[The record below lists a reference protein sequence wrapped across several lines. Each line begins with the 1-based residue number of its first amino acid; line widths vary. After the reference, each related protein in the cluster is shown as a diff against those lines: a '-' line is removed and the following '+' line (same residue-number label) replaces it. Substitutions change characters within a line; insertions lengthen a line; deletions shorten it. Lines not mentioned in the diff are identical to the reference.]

1 MNPTLIDILVLFSF
15 IPVWAGLCYLHQ
27 RWTDPRARR
36 RRQRK
41 ARYNRR
47 TKELAR
53 QRRLLRNQL

>member
-15 IPVWAGLCYLHQ
+15 VPVWAGLCYLHQ

-41 ARYNRR
+41 AGKLDKYIGA
-47 TKELAR
+47 KDGI
-53 QRRLLRNQL
+53 

>member
-15 IPVWAGLCYLHQ
+15 VPVWAGLCYLHQ

-41 ARYNRR
+41 ARYNKRM
-47 TKELAR
+47 KELNKQWR
-53 QRRLLRNQL
+53 TIR